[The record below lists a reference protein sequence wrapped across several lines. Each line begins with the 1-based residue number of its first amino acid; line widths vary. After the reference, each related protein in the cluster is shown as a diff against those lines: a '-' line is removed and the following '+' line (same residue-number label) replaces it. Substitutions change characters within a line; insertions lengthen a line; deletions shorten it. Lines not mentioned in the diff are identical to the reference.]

1 MVYILHNHVVMPI
14 VRYSSEWNICS
25 SFNDYLLTLNLMGS
39 NQNIYIPKN
48 FVLYNNINNIVNNVT
63 VLVHVV
69 LCSIISISRQ

>member
-1 MVYILHNHVVMPI
+1 MWLCLLFDTPVNEIFVVHLMI
-14 VRYSSEWNICS
+14 IC
-25 SFNDYLLTLNLMGS
+25 TLNLMGS